1 MSILSRQLEEGR
13 FAVTTEIVP
22 PKGIEIDETIEVARS
37 LWPYVQAININENPH
52 AVMRISSLA
61 VSRLLVENGME
72 PVVHVTTRDKNR
84 LALQSDLLGAAVL
97 GIENVL
103 VISGD
108 HQSLG
113 DHKEAKPVYDLDTVQ
128 MLHVVTQLMSGEDLA
143 GNPLTGTP
151 SFFPGAAVNP
161 QAEIPELEI
170 IKMEKKARAGARF
183 FQTQAVYDLD
193 DLAAFMERIRRL
205 DVKVLAGIVPLKSA
219 RMGRFMNESI
229 PGIRV
234 PEALLERMERAGD
247 REAESLAIARD
258 LIAGCRDICDGIHLM
273 TIGWYHKVSALLE
286 GLVG

>member
-1 MSILSRQLEEGR
+1 MSTLRQRLDEGR

-22 PKGIEIDETIEVARS
+22 PKGTDIGETIEIARS
-37 LWPYVQAININENPH
+37 LWPHVHAININENPH

-61 VSRLLVENGME
+61 VCRLLVENGME

-84 LALQSDLLGAAVL
+84 MALQSDLLGAAVL

-103 VISGD
+103 VVSGD

-113 DHKEAKPVYDLDTVQ
+113 DHKEAKPVYDLDAVQ
-128 MLHVVTQLMSGEDLA
+128 MLHVVSRLMSGEDLS
-143 GNPLTGTP
+143 GNPLSGAP
-151 SFFPGAAVNP
+151 RFFPGAAVNP
-161 QAEIPELEI
+161 QAEIVELEI
-170 IKMEKKARAGARF
+170 IKMEKKTRAGARF

-193 DLAAFMERIRRL
+193 ALAAFMEQVRHL

-219 RMGRFMNESI
+219 RMGRFMNDNI

-234 PEALLERMERAGD
+234 PDALLERMEKTGN

-258 LIAGCRDICDGIHLM
+258 LIAGCREICDGVHLM

-286 GLVG
+286 GLVR